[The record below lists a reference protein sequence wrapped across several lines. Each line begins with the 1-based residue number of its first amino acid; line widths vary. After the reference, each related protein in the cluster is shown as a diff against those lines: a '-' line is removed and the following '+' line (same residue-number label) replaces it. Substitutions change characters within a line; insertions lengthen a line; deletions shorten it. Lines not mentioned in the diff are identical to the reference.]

1 MADIKVL
8 RELCGTYQKLRNE
21 GLATGLVINTVI
33 GDFVIT
39 NEQAV
44 STILDS
50 LIKELNDQIKEHDK

>member
-1 MADIKVL
+1 MADIEVL

-21 GLATGLVINTVI
+21 CLATGLVINTVI